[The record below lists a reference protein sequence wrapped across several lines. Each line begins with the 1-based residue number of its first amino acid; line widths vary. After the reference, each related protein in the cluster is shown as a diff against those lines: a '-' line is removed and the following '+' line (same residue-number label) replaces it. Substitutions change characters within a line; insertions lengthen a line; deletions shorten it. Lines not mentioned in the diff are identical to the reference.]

1 MLVALFALL
10 FDFAGVRFCVGVI
23 LVRVALVICV
33 ACGGRRVCVCGVFV
47 FECAARPFE
56 FVVIC
61 VAFALPLCP
70 VMSLKCVL
78 LGFVH
83 CSASPLGDRVLAAV
97 SAKVSAAGPGVV
109 DEAVGV
115 ALARVLSDEGL
126 HDNEAMCD
134 RDYSVPCPEGWVD
147 RGDGGSCSPPIG
159 YVGPCS
165 EVDLRGLP
173 PLDKA
178 KAAASCL
185 AAFPCNGACAP
196 DFGQLCPDG
205 WVSSGSGSCAAP
217 AAYSGPCVAVADF
230 GRVGAAGKAA
240 FSQACGVRWACG
252 RAPVAPVV
260 PSGGCEMDFAPACPS
275 GWSGNGG
282 VCSAPRGYAGPCS
295 VLWVAGAWS
304 DVEKRVVAS
313 RCEVQWPCA
322 A

>member
-1 MLVALFALL
+1 MRL
-10 FDFAGVRFCVGVI
+10 
-23 LVRVALVICV
+23 
-33 ACGGRRVCVCGVFV
+33 RRVF

-97 SAKVSAAGPGVV
+97 SAKVSAAGPGVA

-173 PLDKA
+173 PLTTSWGCRSTCA
-178 KAAASCL
+178 TLLLAHWGRLHERAAARNER
-185 AAFPCNGACAP
+185 P
-196 DFGQLCPDG
+196 
-205 WVSSGSGSCAAP
+205 
-217 AAYSGPCVAVADF
+217 
-230 GRVGAAGKAA
+230 
-240 FSQACGVRWACG
+240 
-252 RAPVAPVV
+252 
-260 PSGGCEMDFAPACPS
+260 GCQDKKLKRHP
-275 GWSGNGG
+275 
-282 VCSAPRGYAGPCS
+282 PRG
-295 VLWVAGAWS
+295 
-304 DVEKRVVAS
+304 
-313 RCEVQWPCA
+313 
-322 A
+322 